1 MKQMHANQMVARSP
15 WVKVFVIVDVTNLMD
30 MVENTNF
37 HVCKSKSLAL
47 EIDVSNALDGAL
59 TSKGHNS
66 SKTKLDWK
74 NLQVDTQ
81 LFQLVGTLD
90 GKTLLDKPMKVP
102 NNVNCECVV
111 ALTMLLCM
119 IFS

>member
-1 MKQMHANQMVARSP
+1 MVARSP
-15 WVKVFVIVDVTNLMD
+15 GVKVFVIANATNLMD

-59 TSKGHNS
+59 TSRGQNKGE
-66 SKTKLDWK
+66 TQLDWK

-81 LFQLVGTLD
+81 PLQLVGTLD
-90 GKTLLDKPMKVP
+90 GKILLDQPMKVP
-102 NNVNCECVV
+102 NEVNCECVV
-111 ALTMLLCM
+111 ALTMLLYM